1 MSFTFIRSALKA
13 ATLPAIYCHVKWT
26 YGPRAFRYFVGH
38 ISAKSVT
45 SPPIRSRGEYQNVPI
60 CYNLPPIGDTCV
72 TACWLFWT
80 LVLISGI
87 VGTLATWVLKFI
99 PFVSTYRLPIQVASI
114 IALVAGVYFQG
125 VIAHEAKW
133 QDKIADLQKQIA
145 EAETKSK
152 ETNVV
157 VQEKIVTKTKI
168 IKEKGKDIVN
178 YIDREVVKKEEII
191 KYIEQCPVPKEIIDL
206 HNQAVDLNKAAEGKK

>member
-1 MSFTFIRSALKA
+1 MSQIIWMLSFI
-13 ATLPAIYCHVKWT
+13 PDW
-26 YGPRAFRYFVGH
+26 
-38 ISAKSVT
+38 
-45 SPPIRSRGEYQNVPI
+45 
-60 CYNLPPIGDTCV
+60 
-72 TACWLFWT
+72 FWT

-114 IALVAGVYFQG
+114 IALVVGVYFQG
-125 VIAHEAKW
+125 VIANEAKW

-145 EAETKSK
+145 EAEVKSK

>member
-1 MSFTFIRSALKA
+1 MLSFI
-13 ATLPAIYCHVKWT
+13 PDW
-26 YGPRAFRYFVGH
+26 
-38 ISAKSVT
+38 
-45 SPPIRSRGEYQNVPI
+45 
-60 CYNLPPIGDTCV
+60 
-72 TACWLFWT
+72 FWT

-125 VIAHEAKW
+125 VIANEAKW

>member
-1 MSFTFIRSALKA
+1 MSQIIWMLSFI
-13 ATLPAIYCHVKWT
+13 PDW
-26 YGPRAFRYFVGH
+26 
-38 ISAKSVT
+38 
-45 SPPIRSRGEYQNVPI
+45 
-60 CYNLPPIGDTCV
+60 
-72 TACWLFWT
+72 FWT

-125 VIAHEAKW
+125 VIANEAKW

>member
-1 MSFTFIRSALKA
+1 
-13 ATLPAIYCHVKWT
+13 
-26 YGPRAFRYFVGH
+26 
-38 ISAKSVT
+38 
-45 SPPIRSRGEYQNVPI
+45 
-60 CYNLPPIGDTCV
+60 
-72 TACWLFWT
+72 
-80 LVLISGI
+80 LISGI
-87 VGTLATWVLKFI
+87 AGTLATWVLKFI

-125 VIAHEAKW
+125 VIANETKW

-145 EAETKSK
+145 EAEVKSK

-168 IKEKGKDIVN
+168 IKEKGQDIVN

-206 HNQAVDLNKAAEGKK
+206 HNQAADLNKAVDGKK

>member
-1 MSFTFIRSALKA
+1 MSQIIWMLSFI
-13 ATLPAIYCHVKWT
+13 PDW
-26 YGPRAFRYFVGH
+26 
-38 ISAKSVT
+38 
-45 SPPIRSRGEYQNVPI
+45 
-60 CYNLPPIGDTCV
+60 
-72 TACWLFWT
+72 FWT
-80 LVLISGI
+80 LILISGI
-87 VGTLATWVLKFI
+87 AGTLATWVLKFI

-114 IALVAGVYFQG
+114 IALVVGVYFQG
-125 VIAHEAKW
+125 VIANETKW

-145 EAETKSK
+145 EAEVRSK

-168 IKEKGKDIVN
+168 IKEKGQDIVN

-206 HNQAVDLNKAAEGKK
+206 HNQAADLNKAVEGKK

>member
-1 MSFTFIRSALKA
+1 MSQIIWMLSFI
-13 ATLPAIYCHVKWT
+13 PDW
-26 YGPRAFRYFVGH
+26 
-38 ISAKSVT
+38 
-45 SPPIRSRGEYQNVPI
+45 
-60 CYNLPPIGDTCV
+60 
-72 TACWLFWT
+72 FWT

-99 PFVSTYRLPIQVASI
+99 PFISTYRLPIQVASI

-125 VIAHEAKW
+125 VIANETKW
-133 QDKIADLQKQIA
+133 QDKIADLQKQIV

-157 VQEKIVTKTKI
+157 VQEKIVTKTKV
-168 IKEKGKDIVN
+168 IKEKGQDIIKYV
-178 YIDREVVKKEEII
+178 DRWNTKEVIKEVEGPERIRREEII

-206 HNQAVDLNKAAEGKK
+206 HNQATELNKAAEGKK

>member
-1 MSFTFIRSALKA
+1 MLSLI
-13 ATLPAIYCHVKWT
+13 PDW
-26 YGPRAFRYFVGH
+26 
-38 ISAKSVT
+38 
-45 SPPIRSRGEYQNVPI
+45 
-60 CYNLPPIGDTCV
+60 
-72 TACWLFWT
+72 FWT

-87 VGTLATWVLKFI
+87 IGTLATWVLKFI

-125 VIAHEAKW
+125 VIANEAKW
-133 QDKIADLQKQIA
+133 QDKIADLQKQIV

-157 VQEKIVTKTKI
+157 VQEKIVTKTKV
-168 IKEKGKDIVN
+168 IKEKGKDIIN
-178 YIDREVVKKEEII
+178 YVDREVVKKEEII

>member
-1 MSFTFIRSALKA
+1 MSQIIWMLSLI
-13 ATLPAIYCHVKWT
+13 PDW
-26 YGPRAFRYFVGH
+26 
-38 ISAKSVT
+38 
-45 SPPIRSRGEYQNVPI
+45 
-60 CYNLPPIGDTCV
+60 
-72 TACWLFWT
+72 FWT

-99 PFVSTYRLPIQVASI
+99 PFVSNYRLPIQVASI
-114 IALVAGVYFQG
+114 IALIVGVYFQG
-125 VIAHEAKW
+125 VIANEQKW
-133 QDKIADLQKQIA
+133 QNEIAELQKKVA
-145 EAETKSK
+145 EAEAKSK

-168 IKEKGKDIVN
+168 IKEKGKDIIN
-178 YIDREVVKKEEII
+178 YVDREVVKKEEII

>member
-1 MSFTFIRSALKA
+1 MSQIIWMLSFI
-13 ATLPAIYCHVKWT
+13 PDW
-26 YGPRAFRYFVGH
+26 
-38 ISAKSVT
+38 
-45 SPPIRSRGEYQNVPI
+45 
-60 CYNLPPIGDTCV
+60 
-72 TACWLFWT
+72 FWT

-87 VGTLATWVLKFI
+87 LGTLATWVLKFI

-114 IALVAGVYFQG
+114 IALIAGVYFQG
-125 VIAHEAKW
+125 VIANEAKW
-133 QDKIADLQKQIA
+133 QDKIADLQKQIV
-145 EAETKSK
+145 EAEVKSK

-178 YIDREVVKKEEII
+178 YIDREIVKKEEII

>member
-1 MSFTFIRSALKA
+1 MSQIIWMLSFI
-13 ATLPAIYCHVKWT
+13 PDW
-26 YGPRAFRYFVGH
+26 
-38 ISAKSVT
+38 
-45 SPPIRSRGEYQNVPI
+45 
-60 CYNLPPIGDTCV
+60 
-72 TACWLFWT
+72 FWT

-125 VIAHEAKW
+125 VIANEAKW
-133 QDKIADLQKQIA
+133 QDKIADLQKQIV
-145 EAETKSK
+145 EAEVKSK

-157 VQEKIVTKTKI
+157 IQEKIVTKTKV
-168 IKEKGKDIVN
+168 IKEKGKDIIN
-178 YIDREVVKKEEII
+178 YVDRFVDREVIKEIQGPERIRREEII

>member
-1 MSFTFIRSALKA
+1 MLSFI
-13 ATLPAIYCHVKWT
+13 PDW
-26 YGPRAFRYFVGH
+26 
-38 ISAKSVT
+38 
-45 SPPIRSRGEYQNVPI
+45 
-60 CYNLPPIGDTCV
+60 
-72 TACWLFWT
+72 FWT

-125 VIAHEAKW
+125 VIANEAKW

-157 VQEKIVTKTKI
+157 IQEKIVTKTKI
-168 IKEKGKDIVN
+168 IKEKGQDIVN

>member
-1 MSFTFIRSALKA
+1 MSQIIWMLSFI
-13 ATLPAIYCHVKWT
+13 PDW
-26 YGPRAFRYFVGH
+26 
-38 ISAKSVT
+38 
-45 SPPIRSRGEYQNVPI
+45 
-60 CYNLPPIGDTCV
+60 
-72 TACWLFWT
+72 FWT

-87 VGTLATWVLKFI
+87 LGTLATWVLKFI
-99 PFVSTYRLPIQVASI
+99 PFVSAYRLPIQVASI
-114 IALVAGVYFQG
+114 IALIVGVYFQG
-125 VIAHEAKW
+125 IIANEAKW
-133 QDKIADLQKQIA
+133 QDKIADLQKQIV
-145 EAETKSK
+145 EAEVKSK

-178 YIDREVVKKEEII
+178 YIDREIVKKEEII